1 MSASAA
7 MMVGAGIQA
16 VGTASA
22 INSQSKAINRENY
35 RIETERQMARL
46 SAIQEENAR
55 STLALEEQANNAAY
69 QSIAGY
75 SDDSMSFLN
84 MNKQIESSRVKD
96 ISDIRLMGKSVDTKF
111 SQQTFE
117 NQQKANA
124 LRFGGYTSIVAG
136 LMNGYSTS
144 RYYDMKN
151 KG

>member
-1 MSASAA
+1 
-7 MMVGAGIQA
+7 
-16 VGTASA
+16 
-22 INSQSKAINRENY
+22 
-35 RIETERQMARL
+35 
-46 SAIQEENAR
+46 
-55 STLALEEQANNAAY
+55 
-69 QSIAGY
+69 
-75 SDDSMSFLN
+75 

-144 RYYDMKN
+144 KYYDMKN